1 MTRAFDMNPETFWR
15 WLDGCEEGLGR
26 GFGATFLTR
35 VEHSLRGRVGACLG
49 ERGQHLATTLLND
62 QIHEVVYTAR
72 FGPGFSKDQVV
83 QVFDAYSKAKRLL
96 AADANCVMDALDV
109 RSTWVAPLVGVD
121 RGERLLCPLRAGSV
135 PTWRISAHGDEEDL
149 TTARLLGRAR
159 PRYVLSEIDRYA
171 GALPR

>member
-15 WLDGCEEGLGR
+15 WLDGCEEGLRR

-72 FGPGFSKDQVV
+72 FGPGFSKD
-83 QVFDAYSKAKRLL
+83 
-96 AADANCVMDALDV
+96 
-109 RSTWVAPLVGVD
+109 
-121 RGERLLCPLRAGSV
+121 
-135 PTWRISAHGDEEDL
+135 
-149 TTARLLGRAR
+149 
-159 PRYVLSEIDRYA
+159 
-171 GALPR
+171 